1 MEQKIENIASVAV
14 FNSRHDGYRRAGLTL
29 ARGKNEFTELT
40 IDQISMLQ
48 ADSALTVTINKKV
61 EKEEDENPNPDDGDD
76 LNPAGNSPNTNPDDT
91 AGKNENPGKPDATG
105 DQSGSKT
112 PAAPQPPIE
121 LSQAVM
127 VALAEP
133 DKSVYFNRDGSPKI
147 AKWREVIGDAK
158 LTKDAVNAAIAEAKP
173 KE

>member
-1 MEQKIENIASVAV
+1 MEQKIESIASISI

-40 IDQISMLQ
+40 TDQISMLQ
-48 ADSALTVTINKKV
+48 ADPALTVTINKV
-61 EKEEDENPNPDDGDD
+61 EKEEDENPNPDDGGD
-76 LNPAGNSPNTNPDDT
+76 LNPADNPPNTNPDDT
-91 AGKNENPGKPDATG
+91 DGKKENPGNPDTTG
-105 DQSGSKT
+105 DESGSKT

-133 DKSVYFNRDGSPKI
+133 DESVYFNKDGSPKI

>member
-1 MEQKIENIASVAV
+1 MEKIKKIEIIN
-14 FNSRHDGYRRAGLTL
+14 NRHNGYRRAGLIL
-29 ARGKNEFTELT
+29 EKGKNEFTELT
-40 IDQISMLQ
+40 IEQIRMLQ
-48 ADSALTVTINKKV
+48 ADPALTVTINKV
-61 EKEEDENPNPDDGDD
+61 EKEEDENPNPDDDGD
-76 LNPAGNSPNTNPDDT
+76 LNPAGNPPNTNPDDT
-91 AGKNENPGKPDATG
+91 AGKKENPGNHDTTG

-127 VALAEP
+127 VALAET
-133 DKSVYFNRDGSPKI
+133 DKSVYFNKDGSPKI
-147 AKWREVIGDAK
+147 AKWRELIGDDK